1 MTVSNEN
8 QHDLISLVKSK
19 LGIVDL
25 VSKYVDLKR
34 SSRTL
39 KGLCPFYP
47 ENTPSFVVYPEEQTF
62 KCYCG
67 SCAGLSGGDIFTFLM
82 RLENIGFRDALL
94 KCAELSGVDI
104 NIQEKIK
111 PQPKNE
117 IFQALDAA
125 SNYFRNSL
133 ESRYGSEGIKYLEE
147 RGIRKDQIKMFGLGL
162 SLGGINT
169 LVDHLKK
176 VGVKGAAAVESGL
189 VQKWPDGSWHDFFIE
204 RLTIEIKD
212 ENGNLVGFGARS
224 LDNKLPK
231 YINTPQTVLFN
242 KSQLLFGL
250 NEAKDFIKKENKCI
264 VVEGYMDVFAAHSEN
279 FKNVVAC
286 MGTSVTKE
294 QLELISKYTKKVIL
308 CLDSDI
314 AGRRASVNNLIKLI
328 NSDINFSNLNLEVEV
343 ASIKEG
349 KDPDELIRNNP
360 SDWDEIINNSI
371 PLHIH
376 LINNLELVYD
386 LNDSIQ
392 KNQAANSVY
401 KIVFENQNSHIQD
414 QILNL
419 LSKKLN
425 VLRENLPKPENK
437 NRNIKIPNSKN
448 NQSSNENLI
457 ERHVLSLILQN
468 LHLREYIKEHPSE
481 IFSEIKNKELF
492 VKLKEGE
499 ISEIDNDDILSG
511 FISELKNI
519 TLPNSFEKDLIS
531 ELNNCINRLYDLH
544 FKRQKREQEKIF
556 YDSDVDFNDEVIKT
570 VMTDSV
576 KTNKLIK
583 RLQSEQNK

>member
-8 QHDLISLVKSK
+8 QHDLVSLVKSK
-19 LGIVDL
+19 LDIVDL

-82 RLENIGFRDALL
+82 RLENIGFKDALF
-94 KCAELSGVDI
+94 KCAEISGVDI
-104 NIQEKIK
+104 NFQEKIK
-111 PQPKNE
+111 PQPKKD
-117 IFQALDAA
+117 IDQALQAA

-133 ESRYGSEGIKYLEE
+133 ESRYGSQGIKYLEQ
-147 RGIRKDQIKMFGLGL
+147 RGIKNEQIEEFGLGL

-176 VGVKGAAAVESGL
+176 VGVKGVAAVESGL
-189 VQKWPDGSWHDFFIE
+189 VQKWPDGTWHDFFIE

-212 ENGNLVGFGARS
+212 EDNNLVGFGARS

-231 YINTPQTVLFN
+231 YINTPQTSLFN
-242 KSQLLFGL
+242 KSNILFGL
-250 NEAKDFIKKENKCI
+250 NVAKDYIEKECI
-264 VVEGYMDVFAAHSEN
+264 IVEGYMDVFAAHSEN

-294 QLELISKYTKKVIL
+294 QLELISKYTNKTIL

-328 NSDINFSNLNLEVEV
+328 NSDINFTNLNLEIEI
-343 ASIKEG
+343 ASITEG

-360 SDWDEIINNSI
+360 SDWKKVIESSV
-371 PLHIH
+371 PLHTH
-376 LINNLELVYD
+376 LINNLELVFD
-386 LNDSIQ
+386 LNDSLQ

-414 QILNL
+414 EILNL

-425 VLRENLPKPENK
+425 LSRENLPKPENK
-437 NRNIKIPNSKN
+437 NKNLKIPENKN
-448 NQSSNENLI
+448 NFTVNKNLV
-457 ERHVLSLILQN
+457 ERHVLALVVQN
-468 LHLREYIKEHPSE
+468 EYLKNYIKEHPEE
-481 IFSEIKNKELF
+481 IFSEIKFRELF
-492 VKLKEGE
+492 SKLKVEE
-499 ISEIDNDDILSG
+499 ISALENDELLNESIN
-511 FISELKNI
+511 ELKNI
-519 TLPNSFEKDLIS
+519 SLPQSFEKDLIS

-544 FKRQKREQEKIF
+544 LKRQKREQEKIF
-556 YDSDVDFNDEVIKT
+556 YDSDVDFNDETIKSVI
-570 VMTDSV
+570 TDSL

>member
-8 QHDLISLVKSK
+8 QHDLVSLVKSK
-19 LGIVDL
+19 LDIVDL
-25 VSKYVDLKR
+25 ISKYVDLKR

-82 RLENIGFRDALL
+82 RLENIGFKDALF
-94 KCAELSGVDI
+94 KCAEISGVDI
-104 NIQEKIK
+104 NFQEKIK
-111 PQPKNE
+111 PQPKKD
-117 IFQALDAA
+117 IDQALQAA

-133 ESRYGSEGIKYLEE
+133 ESRYGSQGIKYLEQ
-147 RGIRKDQIKMFGLGL
+147 RGIKNEQIEKFGLGL

-176 VGVKGAAAVESGL
+176 VGVKGVAAVESGL
-189 VQKWPDGSWHDFFIE
+189 VQKWPDGTWHDFFIE

-212 ENGNLVGFGARS
+212 EDNNLVGFGARS

-231 YINTPQTVLFN
+231 YINTPQTSLFN
-242 KSQLLFGL
+242 KSNILFGL
-250 NEAKDFIKKENKCI
+250 NSAKDYIEKECI
-264 VVEGYMDVFAAHSEN
+264 IVEGYMDVFAAHSED

-294 QLELISKYTKKVIL
+294 QLELISKYTNKTIL

-328 NSDINFSNLNLEVEV
+328 NSDINFTNLNLEIEI
-343 ASIKEG
+343 ASIIEG

-360 SDWDEIINNSI
+360 SDWKKVIESSV
-371 PLHIH
+371 PLHTH
-376 LINNLELVYD
+376 LINNLELIFD
-386 LNDSIQ
+386 LNDSLQ

-414 QILNL
+414 EILNL

-425 VLRENLPKPENK
+425 LSRENLPKPENK
-437 NRNIKIPNSKN
+437 NKNLKIPENKN
-448 NQSSNENLI
+448 NYTVNKNLV
-457 ERHVLSLILQN
+457 ERHVLALVVQN
-468 LHLREYIKEHPSE
+468 EYLKNYIKEHPEE
-481 IFSEIKNKELF
+481 IFSEIKFRELF
-492 VKLKEGE
+492 SKLKVEE
-499 ISEIDNDDILSG
+499 ISALENDELLNESIN
-511 FISELKNI
+511 ELKNI
-519 TLPNSFEKDLIS
+519 SLPQSFEKDLIS

-544 FKRQKREQEKIF
+544 LKRQKREQEKIF
-556 YDSDVDFNDEVIKT
+556 YDSDVDFNDETIKSVI
-570 VMTDSV
+570 TDSL

>member
-8 QHDLISLVKSK
+8 QHDLVSLVKSK
-19 LGIVDL
+19 LDIVDL

-82 RLENIGFRDALL
+82 RLENIGFKDALF
-94 KCAELSGVDI
+94 KCAEISGVDI
-104 NIQEKIK
+104 NFQEKIK
-111 PQPKNE
+111 PQPKKD
-117 IFQALDAA
+117 IYQALEAA

-133 ESRYGSEGIKYLEE
+133 ESRYGSDGIKYLEQ
-147 RGIRKDQIKMFGLGL
+147 RGINRQQIEEFGLGL

-176 VGVKGAAAVESGL
+176 VGVKGVSAVESGL
-189 VQKWPDGSWHDFFIE
+189 VQKWPDGTWHDFFIE

-212 ENGNLVGFGARS
+212 ENNTLVGFGARS

-231 YINTPQTVLFN
+231 YINTPQTSLFN
-242 KSQLLFGL
+242 KSNILFGL
-250 NEAKDFIKKENKCI
+250 NIAKDHIRNECI
-264 VVEGYMDVFAAHSEN
+264 IVEGYMDVFAAHSED
-279 FKNVVAC
+279 FRNVVAC

-294 QLELISKYTKKVIL
+294 QLELISKYTDKVIL

-328 NSDINFSNLNLEVEV
+328 NSDINFTNIKLEIEI
-343 ASIKEG
+343 ASITEG

-360 SDWDEIINNSI
+360 ADWKKVIESSV
-371 PLHIH
+371 PLHSH
-376 LINNLELVYD
+376 LINNLELVFD
-386 LNDSIQ
+386 LNDSTQ

-401 KIVFENQNSHIQD
+401 KIVFENQNNHIQD

-437 NRNIKIPNSKN
+437 NKNLKIPDQKSR
-448 NQSSNENLI
+448 QTSNENLV
-457 ERHVLSLILQN
+457 ERHILALVVQN
-468 LHLREYIKEHPSE
+468 EDLKNYIKEHPEE
-481 IFSEIKNKELF
+481 IFSEIKFRELF
-492 VKLKEGE
+492 SKLKDEE
-499 ISEIDNDDILSG
+499 ISTLENDELLKE
-511 FISELKNI
+511 FIYELKDI
-519 TLPNSFEKDLIS
+519 SLPGSFEKDLIS

-556 YDSDVDFNDEVIKT
+556 YDSDVDFNDETIKSVI
-570 VMTDSV
+570 TDSLN
-576 KTNKLIK
+576 TNKLIK

>member
-8 QHDLISLVKSK
+8 SHDLVSVVKSK
-19 LGIVDL
+19 LDIVDL
-25 VSKYVDLKR
+25 ISKYVDLKR

-62 KCYCG
+62 KCFCG
-67 SCAGLSGGDIFTFLM
+67 SCAGLSGGDIFTFMM
-82 RLENIGFRDALL
+82 RLENIGFKDALF
-94 KCAELSGVDI
+94 KCAEISGVDI
-104 NIQEKIK
+104 NVKEKTK

-125 SNYFRNSL
+125 SNYFKNSL
-133 ESRYGSEGIKYLEE
+133 ESRYGSEGIKYLDS
-147 RGIRKDQIKMFGLGL
+147 RGISSEQIKEFGLGL
-162 SLGGINT
+162 SLGGINS

-189 VQKWPDGSWHDFFIE
+189 VQKWPDGTWHDFFIE

-212 ENGNLVGFGARS
+212 ENNKLVGFGARS

-231 YINTPQTVLFN
+231 YINPPQTSLFN

-250 NEAKDFIKKENKCI
+250 NKAANSIKREGVCI
-264 VVEGYMDVFAAHSEN
+264 IVEGYMDVFAAHSEG
-279 FKNVVAC
+279 FENVVAC

-294 QLELISKYTKKVIL
+294 QLELISKYAEKVIL

-328 NSDINFSNLNLEVEV
+328 NSDINFSNLKLEIEV

-360 SDWDEIINNSI
+360 ADWLDIISNSI

-376 LINNLELVYD
+376 LINNLELVFD

-401 KIVFENQNSHIQD
+401 KIVFESQNGHIQD

-437 NRNIKIPNSKN
+437 NKNIKIPNAN
-448 NQSSNENLI
+448 NQASKENAIEKHVLTLIIQNLNLI
-457 ERHVLSLILQN
+457 D
-468 LHLREYIKEHPSE
+468 YIKEHPSE
-481 IFSEIKNKELF
+481 IFSEIKNRELF
-492 VKLKEGE
+492 SKLKTEKITELENDE
-499 ISEIDNDDILSG
+499 ILNE
-511 FISELKNI
+511 FIFDLKSVS
-519 TLPNSFEKDLIS
+519 LPDSFEKDLIS

-544 FKRQKREQEKIF
+544 FKRLKREQEKVF
-556 YDSDVDFNDEVIKT
+556 YDSDVNLNDETIKSI
-570 VMTDSV
+570 MTDSI

>member
-8 QHDLISLVKSK
+8 QHDLVSLVKSK
-19 LGIVDL
+19 LDIVDL

-82 RLENIGFRDALL
+82 RLENIGFKDALF
-94 KCAELSGVDI
+94 KCAEISGVDI
-104 NIQEKIK
+104 NFQEKIK
-111 PQPKNE
+111 PQPKKD
-117 IFQALDAA
+117 IDQALQAA

-133 ESRYGSEGIKYLEE
+133 ESRYGSQGIKYLEQ
-147 RGIRKDQIKMFGLGL
+147 RGIKNEQIEEFGLGL

-176 VGVKGAAAVESGL
+176 VGVKGVAAVESGL
-189 VQKWPDGSWHDFFIE
+189 VQKWPDGTWHDFFIE

-212 ENGNLVGFGARS
+212 EDNNLVGFGARS

-231 YINTPQTVLFN
+231 YINTPQTSLFN
-242 KSQLLFGL
+242 KSNILFGL
-250 NEAKDFIKKENKCI
+250 NVANDYIEKECI
-264 VVEGYMDVFAAHSEN
+264 IVEGYMDVFAAHSEN

-294 QLELISKYTKKVIL
+294 QLELISKYTNKTIL

-328 NSDINFSNLNLEVEV
+328 NSDINFTNLNLEIEI
-343 ASIKEG
+343 ASITEG

-360 SDWDEIINNSI
+360 SDWKKVIESSV
-371 PLHIH
+371 PLHTH
-376 LINNLELVYD
+376 LINNLELVFD
-386 LNDSIQ
+386 LNDSLQ

-414 QILNL
+414 EILNL

-425 VLRENLPKPENK
+425 LSRENLPKPENK
-437 NRNIKIPNSKN
+437 NKNLKIPENKN
-448 NQSSNENLI
+448 NYTVNKNLV
-457 ERHVLSLILQN
+457 ERHVLALVVQN
-468 LHLREYIKEHPSE
+468 EYLKNYIKEHPEE
-481 IFSEIKNKELF
+481 IFSEIKFRELF
-492 VKLKEGE
+492 SKLKVEE
-499 ISEIDNDDILSG
+499 ISALENDELLNESIN
-511 FISELKNI
+511 ELKNI
-519 TLPNSFEKDLIS
+519 SLPQSFEKDLIS

-544 FKRQKREQEKIF
+544 LKRQKREQEKIF
-556 YDSDVDFNDEVIKT
+556 YDSDVDFNDETIKSVI
-570 VMTDSV
+570 TDSL

>member
-8 QHDLISLVKSK
+8 QHDLVSLVKSK
-19 LGIVDL
+19 LDIVDL
-25 VSKYVDLKR
+25 ISKYVDLKR

-82 RLENIGFRDALL
+82 RLENIGFKDALF
-94 KCAELSGVDI
+94 KCAEISGVDI
-104 NIQEKIK
+104 NFQEKIK
-111 PQPKNE
+111 PQPKKD
-117 IFQALDAA
+117 IYQALEAA

-133 ESRYGSEGIKYLEE
+133 ESRYGSDGIKYLEQ
-147 RGIRKDQIKMFGLGL
+147 RGIKREQIEEFGLGL

-176 VGVKGAAAVESGL
+176 VGVKGVAAVESGL
-189 VQKWPDGSWHDFFIE
+189 VQKWPDGTWHDFFIE

-212 ENGNLVGFGARS
+212 ENNTLVGFGARS

-231 YINTPQTVLFN
+231 YINTPQTSLFN
-242 KSQLLFGL
+242 KSNILFGL
-250 NEAKDFIKKENKCI
+250 NNAKNYIENECI
-264 VVEGYMDVFAAHSEN
+264 IVEGYMDVFAAHSED
-279 FKNVVAC
+279 FRNVVAC

-294 QLELISKYTKKVIL
+294 QLELISKYANKVIL

-328 NSDINFSNLNLEVEV
+328 NSDINLTNINLEIQI
-343 ASIKEG
+343 ASITEG

-360 SDWDEIINNSI
+360 ADWKKVIESSI
-371 PLHIH
+371 PLHSH
-376 LINNLELVYD
+376 LINNLELVFD
-386 LNDSIQ
+386 LNDPIQ

-401 KIVFENQNSHIQD
+401 KIVFENQNNHIQD

-437 NRNIKIPNSKN
+437 NKNLKIPDHKGK
-448 NQSSNENLI
+448 QITNENLV
-457 ERHVLSLILQN
+457 ERHVLALVVQN
-468 LHLREYIKEHPSE
+468 EKLKNYIKEHPKE
-481 IFSEIKNKELF
+481 IFSEIKFRELF
-492 VKLKEGE
+492 SKLKDEE
-499 ISEIDNDDILSG
+499 VSNLQDDELLKESI
-511 FISELKNI
+511 FELKDI
-519 TLPNSFEKDLIS
+519 PLPESFEKDLIS

-556 YDSDVDFNDEVIKT
+556 YDSDVDFNDETIKSVI
-570 VMTDSV
+570 TDSL

>member
-8 QHDLISLVKSK
+8 SHDLVSVVKSK
-19 LGIVDL
+19 LDIVDL
-25 VSKYVDLKR
+25 ISKYVDLKR

-62 KCYCG
+62 KCFCG
-67 SCAGLSGGDIFTFLM
+67 SCAGLSGGDIFTFIM
-82 RLENIGFRDALL
+82 RLENVGFKDALF
-94 KCAELSGVDI
+94 KCAEISGVDI

-111 PQPKNE
+111 PQPKEE
-117 IFQALDAA
+117 IFHALDAA
-125 SNYFRNSL
+125 SNYFKNSL
-133 ESRYGSEGIKYLEE
+133 ESRYGSDGIKYLDS
-147 RGIRKDQIKMFGLGL
+147 RGITTKQIKEFGLGL

-189 VQKWPDGSWHDFFIE
+189 VQKWPDGTWHDFFIE

-212 ENGNLVGFGARS
+212 EEGKLVGFGARS

-231 YINTPQTVLFN
+231 YINTPQTSLFN

-250 NEAKDFIKKENKCI
+250 NKAKNSIKNEGKCI
-264 VVEGYMDVFAAHSEN
+264 IVEGYMDVFAAYSEG
-279 FKNVVAC
+279 FENVVAC

-294 QLELISKYTKKVIL
+294 QLELISNYTEKVIL

-314 AGRRASVNNLIKLI
+314 AGKRASVNNLIKLI
-328 NSDINFSNLNLEVEV
+328 NSDINFSNLKIQIEV

-349 KDPDELIRNNP
+349 KDPDELIRDNP
-360 SDWDEIINNSI
+360 SGWIDIIASSV

-376 LINNLELVYD
+376 LINNLELVFD
-386 LNDSIQ
+386 LNDTIQ

-401 KIVFENQNSHIQD
+401 KIVFENQNGHIQD
-414 QILNL
+414 KILNL

-425 VLRENLPKPENK
+425 VLRENLPKPENRNK
-437 NRNIKIPNSKN
+437 NIKIPNTNAQANK
-448 NQSSNENLI
+448 ENAI
-457 ERHVLSLILQN
+457 ERHVLSLIVQN
-468 LHLREYIKEHPSE
+468 LNLIDYIKEHPSE
-481 IFSEIKNKELF
+481 IFSDIKNKELF
-492 VKLKEGE
+492 TKLKTEKITILENDE
-499 ISEIDNDDILSG
+499 ILNE
-511 FISELKNI
+511 FIFELKNI
-519 TLPNSFEKDLIS
+519 SLPDSFEKDLIS
-531 ELNNCINRLYDLH
+531 ELNDCINRLYDLY
-544 FKRQKREQEKIF
+544 FKRLKREQEKVF
-556 YDSDVDFNDEVIKT
+556 YDSDVNLNDETIKSI
-570 VMTDSV
+570 MTNSV

-583 RLQSEQNK
+583 RLQSEKNK

>member
-8 QHDLISLVKSK
+8 QHDLVSLVKSK
-19 LGIVDL
+19 LDIVDL

-82 RLENIGFRDALL
+82 RLENIGFKDALF
-94 KCAELSGVDI
+94 KCAEISGVDI
-104 NIQEKIK
+104 NFQEKIK
-111 PQPKNE
+111 PQPKKD
-117 IFQALDAA
+117 IYQALEAA

-133 ESRYGSEGIKYLEE
+133 ESRYGSDGIKYLEQ
-147 RGIRKDQIKMFGLGL
+147 RGINRQQIEEFGLGL

-176 VGVKGAAAVESGL
+176 VGVKGVSAVESGL
-189 VQKWPDGSWHDFFIE
+189 VQKWPDGTWHDFFIE

-212 ENGNLVGFGARS
+212 ENNTLVGFGARS

-231 YINTPQTVLFN
+231 YINTPQTSLFN
-242 KSQLLFGL
+242 KSNILFGL
-250 NEAKDFIKKENKCI
+250 NIAKDYIRNECI
-264 VVEGYMDVFAAHSEN
+264 IVEGYMDVFAAHSED
-279 FKNVVAC
+279 FRNVVAC

-294 QLELISKYTKKVIL
+294 QLELISKYTDKVIL

-328 NSDINFSNLNLEVEV
+328 NSDINFTNIKLEIEI
-343 ASIKEG
+343 ASITEG

-360 SDWDEIINNSI
+360 ADWKKVIESSV
-371 PLHIH
+371 PLHSH
-376 LINNLELVYD
+376 LINNLELVFD
-386 LNDSIQ
+386 LNDSTQ

-401 KIVFENQNSHIQD
+401 KIVFENQNNHIQD

-437 NRNIKIPNSKN
+437 NKTLKIPDQKSR
-448 NQSSNENLI
+448 QTSNENLV
-457 ERHVLSLILQN
+457 ERHILALVVQN
-468 LHLREYIKEHPSE
+468 EDLKNYIKEHPEE
-481 IFSEIKNKELF
+481 IFSEIKFRELF
-492 VKLKEGE
+492 SKLKDEE
-499 ISEIDNDDILSG
+499 ISTLENDELLKE
-511 FISELKNI
+511 FIYELKDI
-519 TLPNSFEKDLIS
+519 SLPGSFEKDLIS

-556 YDSDVDFNDEVIKT
+556 YDSDVDFNDETIKSVI
-570 VMTDSV
+570 TDSLN
-576 KTNKLIK
+576 TNKLIK

>member
-8 QHDLISLVKSK
+8 SHDLVSVVKSK
-19 LGIVDL
+19 LDIVDL
-25 VSKYVDLKR
+25 ISKYVDLKR

-62 KCYCG
+62 KCFCG
-67 SCAGLSGGDIFTFLM
+67 SCAGLSGGDIFTFMM
-82 RLENIGFRDALL
+82 RLENIGFKDALF
-94 KCAELSGVDI
+94 KCAEISGVDI
-104 NIQEKIK
+104 NVKEKTK

-125 SNYFRNSL
+125 SNYFKNSL
-133 ESRYGSEGIKYLEE
+133 ESRFGTEGIKYLDS
-147 RGIRKDQIKMFGLGL
+147 RGINSEQINEFGLGL
-162 SLGGINT
+162 SLGGINS

-189 VQKWPDGSWHDFFIE
+189 VQKWPDGTWHDFFIE

-212 ENGNLVGFGARS
+212 EDNKLVGFGARS

-231 YINTPQTVLFN
+231 YINTPQTSLFN

-250 NEAKDFIKKENKCI
+250 NKAKNSIEKEGVCI
-264 VVEGYMDVFAAHSEN
+264 IVEGYMDVFAAHSEG
-279 FKNVVAC
+279 FENVVAC

-294 QLELISKYTKKVIL
+294 QLELISKYSEKVIL

-328 NSDINFSNLNLEVEV
+328 NSDINFSNLKLEIEV

-360 SDWDEIINNSI
+360 ADWLEIISNSI

-376 LINNLELVYD
+376 LINNLELVFD

-401 KIVFENQNSHIQD
+401 KIVFESQNGHIQD

-437 NRNIKIPNSKN
+437 NKNIKIPNAN
-448 NQSSNENLI
+448 NQANKENAI
-457 ERHVLSLILQN
+457 ERHVLTLIIQN
-468 LHLREYIKEHPSE
+468 LNLIDYIKEHPSE
-481 IFSEIKNKELF
+481 IFSEIKNRELF
-492 VKLKEGE
+492 SKLKTEKITELENDE
-499 ISEIDNDDILSG
+499 ILNE
-511 FISELKNI
+511 FIFDLKSVS
-519 TLPNSFEKDLIS
+519 LPDSFEKDLIS

-544 FKRQKREQEKIF
+544 FKRLKREQEKVF
-556 YDSDVDFNDEVIKT
+556 YDSDVNLNDETIKSI
-570 VMTDSV
+570 MTDSI

>member
-8 QHDLISLVKSK
+8 QHDLVSLVKSK
-19 LGIVDL
+19 LDIVDL

-82 RLENIGFRDALL
+82 RLENIGFKDALF
-94 KCAELSGVDI
+94 KCAEISGVDI
-104 NIQEKIK
+104 NFQEKIK
-111 PQPKNE
+111 PQPKKD
-117 IFQALDAA
+117 IYQALEAA

-133 ESRYGSEGIKYLEE
+133 ESRYGSDGIKYLEQ
-147 RGIRKDQIKMFGLGL
+147 RGINRQQIEEFGLGL

-176 VGVKGAAAVESGL
+176 VGVKGVSAVESGL
-189 VQKWPDGSWHDFFIE
+189 VQKWPDGTWHDFFIE

-212 ENGNLVGFGARS
+212 ENNTLVGFGARS

-231 YINTPQTVLFN
+231 YINTPQTSLFN
-242 KSQLLFGL
+242 KSNILFGL
-250 NEAKDFIKKENKCI
+250 NIAKDYIRNECI
-264 VVEGYMDVFAAHSEN
+264 IVEGYMDVFAAHSED
-279 FKNVVAC
+279 FRNVVAC

-294 QLELISKYTKKVIL
+294 QLEIIYKYTDKVIL

-328 NSDINFSNLNLEVEV
+328 NSDINFTNIKLEIEI
-343 ASIKEG
+343 ASITEG

-360 SDWDEIINNSI
+360 ADWKKVIESSV
-371 PLHIH
+371 PLHSH
-376 LINNLELVYD
+376 LINNLELVFD
-386 LNDSIQ
+386 LNDSTQ

-401 KIVFENQNSHIQD
+401 KIVFENQNNHIQD

-437 NRNIKIPNSKN
+437 NKNLKIPDQKSR
-448 NQSSNENLI
+448 QTSNENLV
-457 ERHVLSLILQN
+457 ERHILALVVQN
-468 LHLREYIKEHPSE
+468 EDLKNYIKEHPEE
-481 IFSEIKNKELF
+481 IFSEIKFRELF
-492 VKLKEGE
+492 SKLKDEE
-499 ISEIDNDDILSG
+499 ISTLENDELLKE
-511 FISELKNI
+511 FIYELKDI
-519 TLPNSFEKDLIS
+519 SLPGSFEKDLIS

-556 YDSDVDFNDEVIKT
+556 YDSDVDFNDETIKSVI
-570 VMTDSV
+570 TDSLN
-576 KTNKLIK
+576 TNKLIK

>member
-8 QHDLISLVKSK
+8 QHDLVSLVKSK
-19 LGIVDL
+19 LDIVDL
-25 VSKYVDLKR
+25 ISKYVDLKR

-82 RLENIGFRDALL
+82 RLENIGFKDALF
-94 KCAELSGVDI
+94 KCAEISGVDI
-104 NIQEKIK
+104 NFQEKIK
-111 PQPKNE
+111 PQPKKD
-117 IFQALDAA
+117 IYHALEAA

-133 ESRYGSEGIKYLEE
+133 ESRYGSDGIKYLEQ
-147 RGIRKDQIKMFGLGL
+147 RGIKKEQIGEFGLGL

-176 VGVKGAAAVESGL
+176 VGVKGVAAVESGL
-189 VQKWPDGSWHDFFIE
+189 VQKWPDGTWHDFFIE

-212 ENGNLVGFGARS
+212 ENNTLVGFGARS

-231 YINTPQTVLFN
+231 YINTPQTSLFN
-242 KSQLLFGL
+242 KSNILFGL
-250 NEAKDFIKKENKCI
+250 NNAKDHIGNECI
-264 VVEGYMDVFAAHSEN
+264 IVEGYMDVFAAHSED
-279 FKNVVAC
+279 FRNVVAC

-294 QLELISKYTKKVIL
+294 QLELVSKYTKKVIL

-328 NSDINFSNLNLEVEV
+328 NSDINFTNIKLEIEI

-360 SDWDEIINNSI
+360 ADWKKAIESSI
-371 PLHIH
+371 PLHSH

-386 LNDSIQ
+386 LNDPIQ

-401 KIVFENQNSHIQD
+401 KIVFENQNNHIQD

-437 NRNIKIPNSKN
+437 NKNLKIPDQKT
-448 NQSSNENLI
+448 NQTINENLV
-457 ERHVLSLILQN
+457 ERHVLALVVQN
-468 LHLREYIKEHPSE
+468 EHLKNYIKEHPEE
-481 IFSEIKNKELF
+481 IFSEIKFRELF
-492 VKLKEGE
+492 SKLKDEE
-499 ISEIDNDDILSG
+499 ISTLKDDELFKE
-511 FISELKNI
+511 FIYELKNI
-519 TLPNSFEKDLIS
+519 SLPRSFEKDLIS

-556 YDSDVDFNDEVIKT
+556 YDSDVDFNDETIKSVI
-570 VMTDSV
+570 TDSL

>member
-8 QHDLISLVKSK
+8 QHDLVSLVKSK
-19 LGIVDL
+19 LDIVDL

-82 RLENIGFRDALL
+82 RLENIGFKDALF
-94 KCAELSGVDI
+94 KCAEISGVDI
-104 NIQEKIK
+104 NFQEKIK
-111 PQPKNE
+111 PQPKKD
-117 IFQALDAA
+117 IDQALQAA

-133 ESRYGSEGIKYLEE
+133 ESRYGSQGIKYLEQ
-147 RGIRKDQIKMFGLGL
+147 RGIKNEQIEEFGLGL

-176 VGVKGAAAVESGL
+176 VGVKGVAAVESGL
-189 VQKWPDGSWHDFFIE
+189 VQKWPDGTWHDFFIE

-212 ENGNLVGFGARS
+212 EDNNLVGFGARS

-231 YINTPQTVLFN
+231 YINTPQTSLFN
-242 KSQLLFGL
+242 KSNILFGL
-250 NEAKDFIKKENKCI
+250 NVAKDYIEKECI
-264 VVEGYMDVFAAHSEN
+264 IVEGYMDVFAAHSEN

-294 QLELISKYTKKVIL
+294 QLELISKYTNKTIL

-328 NSDINFSNLNLEVEV
+328 NSDINFTNLNLEIEI
-343 ASIKEG
+343 ASITEG

-360 SDWDEIINNSI
+360 SDWKKVIESSV
-371 PLHIH
+371 PLHTH
-376 LINNLELVYD
+376 LINNLELVFD
-386 LNDSIQ
+386 LNDSLQ

-414 QILNL
+414 EILNL

-425 VLRENLPKPENK
+425 LSRENLPKPENK
-437 NRNIKIPNSKN
+437 NKNLKIPENKN
-448 NQSSNENLI
+448 NFTVNKNLV
-457 ERHVLSLILQN
+457 ERHVLALVVQN
-468 LHLREYIKEHPSE
+468 EYLKNYIKEHPEE
-481 IFSEIKNKELF
+481 IFSEIKFRELF
-492 VKLKEGE
+492 SKLKVEE
-499 ISEIDNDDILSG
+499 ISALENDELLNESI
-511 FISELKNI
+511 IELKNI
-519 TLPNSFEKDLIS
+519 YLPQSFEKDLIS

-544 FKRQKREQEKIF
+544 LKRQKREQEKIF
-556 YDSDVDFNDEVIKT
+556 YDSDVDFNDETIKSVI
-570 VMTDSV
+570 TDSL

>member
-8 QHDLISLVKSK
+8 QHDLVSLVKSK
-19 LGIVDL
+19 LDIVDL
-25 VSKYVDLKR
+25 ISKYVDLKR

-82 RLENIGFRDALL
+82 RLENIGFKDALF
-94 KCAELSGVDI
+94 KCAEISGVDI
-104 NIQEKIK
+104 NFQEKIK
-111 PQPKNE
+111 PQPKKD
-117 IFQALDAA
+117 IDQALQAA

-133 ESRYGSEGIKYLEE
+133 ESRYGSQGIKYLEQ
-147 RGIRKDQIKMFGLGL
+147 RGIKNEQIEEFGLGL

-176 VGVKGAAAVESGL
+176 VGVKGVAAVESGL
-189 VQKWPDGSWHDFFIE
+189 VQKWPDGTWHDFFIE

-212 ENGNLVGFGARS
+212 EDNNLVGFGARS

-231 YINTPQTVLFN
+231 YINTPQTSLFN
-242 KSQLLFGL
+242 KSNILFGL
-250 NEAKDFIKKENKCI
+250 NSAKDYIEKECI
-264 VVEGYMDVFAAHSEN
+264 IVEGYMDVFAAHSEN

-294 QLELISKYTKKVIL
+294 QLELISKYTNKTIL

-328 NSDINFSNLNLEVEV
+328 NSDINFTNLNLEIEI
-343 ASIKEG
+343 ASITEG

-360 SDWDEIINNSI
+360 SDWKKVIESSV
-371 PLHIH
+371 PLHTH
-376 LINNLELVYD
+376 LINNLELVFD
-386 LNDSIQ
+386 LNDSLQ

-414 QILNL
+414 EILNL

-425 VLRENLPKPENK
+425 LSRENLPKPENK
-437 NRNIKIPNSKN
+437 NKNLKIPENKN
-448 NQSSNENLI
+448 NYTVNKNLV
-457 ERHVLSLILQN
+457 ERHVLALVVQN
-468 LHLREYIKEHPSE
+468 EYLKNYIKEHPEE
-481 IFSEIKNKELF
+481 IFSEIKFRELF
-492 VKLKEGE
+492 SKLKVEE
-499 ISEIDNDDILSG
+499 ISALENDELLNESIN
-511 FISELKNI
+511 ELKNI
-519 TLPNSFEKDLIS
+519 SLPQSFEKDLIS

-544 FKRQKREQEKIF
+544 LKRQKREQEKIF
-556 YDSDVDFNDEVIKT
+556 YDSDVDYNDETIKSVI
-570 VMTDSV
+570 TDSL

>member
-8 QHDLISLVKSK
+8 QHDLVSLVKSK
-19 LGIVDL
+19 LDIVDL

-82 RLENIGFRDALL
+82 RLENIGFKDALF
-94 KCAELSGVDI
+94 KCAEISGVDI
-104 NIQEKIK
+104 NFQEKIK
-111 PQPKNE
+111 PQPKKD
-117 IFQALDAA
+117 IYQALEAA

-133 ESRYGSEGIKYLEE
+133 ESRYGSDGIKYLEQ
-147 RGIRKDQIKMFGLGL
+147 RGINRQQIEEFGLGL

-176 VGVKGAAAVESGL
+176 VGVKGVSAVESGL
-189 VQKWPDGSWHDFFIE
+189 VQKWPDGTWHDFFIE

-212 ENGNLVGFGARS
+212 ENNTLVGFGARS

-231 YINTPQTVLFN
+231 YINTPQTSLFN
-242 KSQLLFGL
+242 KSNILFGL
-250 NEAKDFIKKENKCI
+250 NIAKDYIRNECI
-264 VVEGYMDVFAAHSEN
+264 IVEGYMDVFAAHSED
-279 FKNVVAC
+279 FRNVVEC

-294 QLELISKYTKKVIL
+294 QLEIIYKYTDKVIL

-328 NSDINFSNLNLEVEV
+328 NSDINFTNIKLEIEI
-343 ASIKEG
+343 ASITEG

-360 SDWDEIINNSI
+360 ADWKKVIESSV
-371 PLHIH
+371 PLHSH
-376 LINNLELVYD
+376 LINNLELVFD
-386 LNDSIQ
+386 LNDSTQ

-401 KIVFENQNSHIQD
+401 KIVFENQNNHIQD

-437 NRNIKIPNSKN
+437 NKNLKIPDQKSR
-448 NQSSNENLI
+448 QTSNENLV
-457 ERHVLSLILQN
+457 ERHILALVVQN
-468 LHLREYIKEHPSE
+468 EDLKNYIKEHPEE
-481 IFSEIKNKELF
+481 IFSEIKFRELF
-492 VKLKEGE
+492 SKLKDEE
-499 ISEIDNDDILSG
+499 ISTLENDELLKE
-511 FISELKNI
+511 FIYELKDI
-519 TLPNSFEKDLIS
+519 SLPGSFEKDLIS

-556 YDSDVDFNDEVIKT
+556 YDSDVDFNDETIKSVI
-570 VMTDSV
+570 TDSLN
-576 KTNKLIK
+576 TNKLIK

>member
-8 QHDLISLVKSK
+8 QHDLVSQVKSK
-19 LGIVDL
+19 LDIVDL

-82 RLENIGFRDALL
+82 RLENIGFKDALF
-94 KCAELSGVDI
+94 KCAEISGVDI
-104 NIQEKIK
+104 NFQEKIK
-111 PQPKNE
+111 PQPKKD
-117 IFQALDAA
+117 IDQALQAA

-133 ESRYGSEGIKYLEE
+133 ESRYGSQGIKYLEQ
-147 RGIRKDQIKMFGLGL
+147 RGIKNEQIEEFGLGL

-176 VGVKGAAAVESGL
+176 VGVKGVAAVESGL
-189 VQKWPDGSWHDFFIE
+189 VQKWPDGTWHDFFIE

-212 ENGNLVGFGARS
+212 EDNNLVGFGARS

-231 YINTPQTVLFN
+231 YINTPQTSLFN
-242 KSQLLFGL
+242 KSNILFGL
-250 NEAKDFIKKENKCI
+250 NVAKNYIEKECI
-264 VVEGYMDVFAAHSEN
+264 IVEGYMDVFAAHSEN

-294 QLELISKYTKKVIL
+294 QLELISKYTNKTIL

-328 NSDINFSNLNLEVEV
+328 NSDINFTNLNLEIEI
-343 ASIKEG
+343 ASITEG

-360 SDWDEIINNSI
+360 SDWKKVIESSV
-371 PLHIH
+371 PLHTH
-376 LINNLELVYD
+376 LINNLELVFD
-386 LNDSIQ
+386 LNDSLQ

-414 QILNL
+414 EILNL

-425 VLRENLPKPENK
+425 LSRENLPKPENK
-437 NRNIKIPNSKN
+437 NKNLKIPENKN
-448 NQSSNENLI
+448 NYTVNKNLV
-457 ERHVLSLILQN
+457 ERHVLALVVQN
-468 LHLREYIKEHPSE
+468 EYLKNYIKEHPEE
-481 IFSEIKNKELF
+481 IFSEIKFRELF
-492 VKLKEGE
+492 SKLKVEE
-499 ISEIDNDDILSG
+499 ISALENDELLNESMN
-511 FISELKNI
+511 ELKNI
-519 TLPNSFEKDLIS
+519 SLPQSFEKDLIS

-544 FKRQKREQEKIF
+544 LKRQKREQEKIF
-556 YDSDVDFNDEVIKT
+556 YDSDVDFNDETIKSVI
-570 VMTDSV
+570 TDSL

>member
-8 QHDLISLVKSK
+8 QHDLVSLVKSK
-19 LGIVDL
+19 LDIVDL

-82 RLENIGFRDALL
+82 RLENIGFKDALF
-94 KCAELSGVDI
+94 KCAEISGVDI
-104 NIQEKIK
+104 NFQEKIK
-111 PQPKNE
+111 PQPKKD
-117 IFQALDAA
+117 IYQALEAA

-133 ESRYGSEGIKYLEE
+133 ESRYGSDGIKYLEQ
-147 RGIRKDQIKMFGLGL
+147 RGINRQQIEEFGLGL

-176 VGVKGAAAVESGL
+176 VGVKGVSAVESGL
-189 VQKWPDGSWHDFFIE
+189 VQKWPDGTWHDFFIE

-212 ENGNLVGFGARS
+212 ENNTLVVFGARS

-231 YINTPQTVLFN
+231 YINTPQTSLFN
-242 KSQLLFGL
+242 KSNILFGL
-250 NEAKDFIKKENKCI
+250 NIAKDYIRNECI
-264 VVEGYMDVFAAHSEN
+264 IVEGYMDVFAAHSED
-279 FKNVVAC
+279 FRNVVAC

-294 QLELISKYTKKVIL
+294 QLELISKYTDKVIL

-328 NSDINFSNLNLEVEV
+328 NSDINFTNIKLEIEI
-343 ASIKEG
+343 ASITEG

-360 SDWDEIINNSI
+360 ADWKKVIESSV
-371 PLHIH
+371 PLHSH
-376 LINNLELVYD
+376 LINNLELVFD
-386 LNDSIQ
+386 LNDSTQ

-401 KIVFENQNSHIQD
+401 KIVFENQNNHIQD

-437 NRNIKIPNSKN
+437 NKNLKIPDQKSR
-448 NQSSNENLI
+448 QTSNENLV
-457 ERHVLSLILQN
+457 ERHILALVVQN
-468 LHLREYIKEHPSE
+468 EDLKNYIKEHPEE
-481 IFSEIKNKELF
+481 IFSEIKFRELF
-492 VKLKEGE
+492 SKLKDEE
-499 ISEIDNDDILSG
+499 ISTLENDELLKE
-511 FISELKNI
+511 FIYELKDI
-519 TLPNSFEKDLIS
+519 SLPGSFEKDLIS

-556 YDSDVDFNDEVIKT
+556 YDSDVDFNDETIKSVI
-570 VMTDSV
+570 TDSL

>member
-8 QHDLISLVKSK
+8 QHDLVSLVKSK
-19 LGIVDL
+19 LDIVDL

-82 RLENIGFRDALL
+82 RLENIGFKDALF
-94 KCAELSGVDI
+94 KCAEISGVDI
-104 NIQEKIK
+104 NFQEKIK
-111 PQPKNE
+111 PQPKKD
-117 IFQALDAA
+117 IDQALQAA

-133 ESRYGSEGIKYLEE
+133 ESRYGSQGIKYLEQ
-147 RGIRKDQIKMFGLGL
+147 RGIKNEQIEEFGLGL

-176 VGVKGAAAVESGL
+176 VGVKGVAAVESGL
-189 VQKWPDGSWHDFFIE
+189 VQKWPDGTWHDFFIE

-212 ENGNLVGFGARS
+212 EDNNLVGFGARS

-231 YINTPQTVLFN
+231 YINTPQTSLFN
-242 KSQLLFGL
+242 KSNILFGL
-250 NEAKDFIKKENKCI
+250 NVAKDYIEKECI
-264 VVEGYMDVFAAHSEN
+264 IVEGYMDVFAAHSEN

-294 QLELISKYTKKVIL
+294 QLELISKYTNKTIL

-328 NSDINFSNLNLEVEV
+328 NSDINFTNLNLEIEI
-343 ASIKEG
+343 ASITEG

-360 SDWDEIINNSI
+360 SDWKKVIESSV
-371 PLHIH
+371 PLHTH
-376 LINNLELVYD
+376 LINNLELVFD
-386 LNDSIQ
+386 LNDSLQ

-414 QILNL
+414 EILNL

-425 VLRENLPKPENK
+425 LSRENLPKPENK
-437 NRNIKIPNSKN
+437 NKNLKIPENKN
-448 NQSSNENLI
+448 NFTVNKNLV
-457 ERHVLSLILQN
+457 ERHVLALVVQN
-468 LHLREYIKEHPSE
+468 EYLKNYIKEHPEE
-481 IFSEIKNKELF
+481 IFSEIKFRELF
-492 VKLKEGE
+492 SKLKVEE
-499 ISEIDNDDILSG
+499 ISALENDELLNESI
-511 FISELKNI
+511 IELKNI
-519 TLPNSFEKDLIS
+519 SLPQSFEKDLIS

-544 FKRQKREQEKIF
+544 LKRQKREQEKIF
-556 YDSDVDFNDEVIKT
+556 YDSDVDFNDETIKSVI
-570 VMTDSV
+570 TDSL

>member
-8 QHDLISLVKSK
+8 QHDLVSLVKSK
-19 LGIVDL
+19 LDIVDL
-25 VSKYVDLKR
+25 ISKYVDLKR

-82 RLENIGFRDALL
+82 RLENIGFKDALF
-94 KCAELSGVDI
+94 KCAEISGVDI
-104 NIQEKIK
+104 NFQEKIK
-111 PQPKNE
+111 PQPKKD
-117 IFQALDAA
+117 IDQALQAA

-133 ESRYGSEGIKYLEE
+133 ESRYGSQGIKYLEQ
-147 RGIRKDQIKMFGLGL
+147 RGIKNEQIEEFGLGL

-176 VGVKGAAAVESGL
+176 VGVKGVAAVESGL
-189 VQKWPDGSWHDFFIE
+189 VQKWPDGTWHDFFIE

-212 ENGNLVGFGARS
+212 EDNNLVGFGARS

-231 YINTPQTVLFN
+231 YINTPQTSLFN
-242 KSQLLFGL
+242 KSNILFGL
-250 NEAKDFIKKENKCI
+250 NVAKNYIEKECI
-264 VVEGYMDVFAAHSEN
+264 IVEGYMDVFAAHSEN

-294 QLELISKYTKKVIL
+294 QLELISKYTNKTIL

-328 NSDINFSNLNLEVEV
+328 NSDINFTNLNLEIEI
-343 ASIKEG
+343 ASITEG

-360 SDWDEIINNSI
+360 SDWKKVIESSV
-371 PLHIH
+371 PLHTH
-376 LINNLELVYD
+376 LINNLELVFD
-386 LNDSIQ
+386 LNDSLQ

-414 QILNL
+414 EILNL

-425 VLRENLPKPENK
+425 LSRENLPKPENK
-437 NRNIKIPNSKN
+437 NKNLKIPENKN
-448 NQSSNENLI
+448 NYTVNKNLV
-457 ERHVLSLILQN
+457 ERHVLALVVQN
-468 LHLREYIKEHPSE
+468 EYLKNYIKEHPEE
-481 IFSEIKNKELF
+481 IFSEIKFRELF
-492 VKLKEGE
+492 SKLKVEE
-499 ISEIDNDDILSG
+499 ISALENDELLNESIN
-511 FISELKNI
+511 ELKNI
-519 TLPNSFEKDLIS
+519 SLPQSFEKDLIS

-544 FKRQKREQEKIF
+544 LKRQKREQEKIF
-556 YDSDVDFNDEVIKT
+556 YDSDVDFNDETIKSVI
-570 VMTDSV
+570 TDSL

>member
-8 QHDLISLVKSK
+8 QHDLVSLVKSK
-19 LGIVDL
+19 LDIVDL
-25 VSKYVDLKR
+25 ISKYVDLKR

-67 SCAGLSGGDIFTFLM
+67 SCAGLSGGDIFTFMM
-82 RLENIGFRDALL
+82 RLENIGFKDALF
-94 KCAELSGVDI
+94 KCAEISGVDI
-104 NIQEKIK
+104 NFQEKLK
-111 PQPKNE
+111 PQPKKD
-117 IFQALDAA
+117 IIHALEAA
-125 SNYFRNSL
+125 SNYFKNSL
-133 ESRYGSEGIKYLEE
+133 ESRYGSQGIEYLEN
-147 RGIRKDQIKMFGLGL
+147 RGINKDQIEEFGLGL

-189 VQKWPDGSWHDFFIE
+189 VQKWPDGTWHDFFIE

-212 ENGNLVGFGARS
+212 ENNNIVGFGARS

-231 YINTPQTVLFN
+231 YINTPQTSLFN
-242 KSQLLFGL
+242 KSNLLFGL
-250 NEAKDFIKKENKCI
+250 NKAKGFIEKECI
-264 VVEGYMDVFAAHSEN
+264 IVEGYMDVFAANSEG

-294 QLELISKYTKKVIL
+294 QLELVSKYTNKVIL

-328 NSDINFSNLNLEVEV
+328 NSDISFTSLNLVIEI
-343 ASIKEG
+343 ASIIEG

-360 SDWDEIINNSI
+360 TDWKNVIENSI
-371 PLHIH
+371 PLHSH
-376 LINNLELVYD
+376 LINNLELVFD
-386 LNDSIQ
+386 LNDPIQ
-392 KNQAANSVY
+392 RNQAANSVY
-401 KIVFENQNSHIQD
+401 KIVFENQNDHIQD
-414 QILNL
+414 EILNL
-419 LSKKLN
+419 LSKKLR

-437 NRNIKIPNSKN
+437 NKNIKTPNKKIQN
-448 NQSSNENLI
+448 SNENLI
-457 ERHVLSLILQN
+457 ERHVLALVIQN
-468 LHLREYIKEHPSE
+468 ENLKDYIKEHPDE
-481 IFSEIKNKELF
+481 IFSDVKYKEIF
-492 VKLKEGE
+492 SKLKVEE
-499 ISEIDNDDILSG
+499 IANLENDELLNN

-519 TLPNSFEKDLIS
+519 LLPKSFEKDLIS

-544 FKRQKREQEKIF
+544 FKRQKREQEKVF
-556 YDSDVDFNDEVIKT
+556 DSNADYNDET
-570 VMTDSV
+570 VKSVLTDSLE
-576 KTNKLIK
+576 TNKLIK

>member
-8 QHDLISLVKSK
+8 QHDLVSLVKSK
-19 LGIVDL
+19 LDIVDL
-25 VSKYVDLKR
+25 ISKYVDLKR

-82 RLENIGFRDALL
+82 RLENIGFKDALF
-94 KCAELSGVDI
+94 KCAEISGVDI
-104 NIQEKIK
+104 NFQEKIK
-111 PQPKNE
+111 PQPKKD
-117 IFQALDAA
+117 IDQALQAA

-133 ESRYGSEGIKYLEE
+133 ESRYGSQGIKYLEQ
-147 RGIRKDQIKMFGLGL
+147 RGIKNEQIEEFGLGL

-176 VGVKGAAAVESGL
+176 VGVKGVAAVESGL
-189 VQKWPDGSWHDFFIE
+189 VQKWPDGTWHDFFIE

-212 ENGNLVGFGARS
+212 EDNNLVGFGARS

-231 YINTPQTVLFN
+231 YINTPQTSLFN
-242 KSQLLFGL
+242 KSNILFGL
-250 NEAKDFIKKENKCI
+250 NSAKDYIEKECI
-264 VVEGYMDVFAAHSEN
+264 IVEGYMDVFAAHSEN

-294 QLELISKYTKKVIL
+294 QLELISKYTNKTIL

-328 NSDINFSNLNLEVEV
+328 NSDINFTNLNLEIEI
-343 ASIKEG
+343 ASITEG

-360 SDWDEIINNSI
+360 SDWKKVIESSV
-371 PLHIH
+371 PLHTH
-376 LINNLELVYD
+376 LINNLELVFD
-386 LNDSIQ
+386 LNDSLQ

-414 QILNL
+414 EILNL

-425 VLRENLPKPENK
+425 LSRENLPKPENK
-437 NRNIKIPNSKN
+437 NKNLKIPENKN
-448 NQSSNENLI
+448 NYTVNKNLV
-457 ERHVLSLILQN
+457 ERHVLALVVQN
-468 LHLREYIKEHPSE
+468 EYLKNYIKEHPEE
-481 IFSEIKNKELF
+481 IFSEIKFRELF
-492 VKLKEGE
+492 SKLKVEE
-499 ISEIDNDDILSG
+499 ISTLENDELLNESIN
-511 FISELKNI
+511 ELKNI
-519 TLPNSFEKDLIS
+519 SLPKSFEKDLIS

-544 FKRQKREQEKIF
+544 LKRQKREQEKIF
-556 YDSDVDFNDEVIKT
+556 YDSDVDFNDETIKSVI
-570 VMTDSV
+570 TDSL

>member
-8 QHDLISLVKSK
+8 QHDLVSLVKSK
-19 LGIVDL
+19 LDIVDL
-25 VSKYVDLKR
+25 ISKYVDLKR

-82 RLENIGFRDALL
+82 RLENIGFKDALF
-94 KCAELSGVDI
+94 KCAEISGVDI
-104 NIQEKIK
+104 NFQEKIK
-111 PQPKNE
+111 PQPKKD
-117 IFQALDAA
+117 IDQALQAA

-133 ESRYGSEGIKYLEE
+133 ESRYGSQGIKYLEQ
-147 RGIRKDQIKMFGLGL
+147 RGIKNEQIEEFGLGL

-176 VGVKGAAAVESGL
+176 VGVKGVAAVESGL
-189 VQKWPDGSWHDFFIE
+189 VQKWPDGTWHDFFIE

-212 ENGNLVGFGARS
+212 EDNNLVGFGARS

-231 YINTPQTVLFN
+231 YINTPQTSLFN
-242 KSQLLFGL
+242 KSNILFGL
-250 NEAKDFIKKENKCI
+250 NSAKDYIEKECI
-264 VVEGYMDVFAAHSEN
+264 IVEGYMDVFAAHSEN

-294 QLELISKYTKKVIL
+294 QLELISKYTNKTIL

-328 NSDINFSNLNLEVEV
+328 NSDINFTNLNLEIEI
-343 ASIKEG
+343 ASITEG

-360 SDWDEIINNSI
+360 SDWKKVIESSV
-371 PLHIH
+371 PLHTH
-376 LINNLELVYD
+376 LINNLELVFD
-386 LNDSIQ
+386 LNDSLQ

-414 QILNL
+414 EILNL

-425 VLRENLPKPENK
+425 LSRENLPKPENK
-437 NRNIKIPNSKN
+437 NKNLKIPENKN
-448 NQSSNENLI
+448 NYTVNKNLV
-457 ERHVLSLILQN
+457 ERHVLALVVQN
-468 LHLREYIKEHPSE
+468 EYLKNYIKEHPEE
-481 IFSEIKNKELF
+481 IFSEIKFRELF
-492 VKLKEGE
+492 SKLKVEE
-499 ISEIDNDDILSG
+499 ISALENDELLNESIN
-511 FISELKNI
+511 ELKNI
-519 TLPNSFEKDLIS
+519 SLPQSFEKDLIS

-544 FKRQKREQEKIF
+544 LKRQKREQEKIF
-556 YDSDVDFNDEVIKT
+556 YDSDVDFNDETIKSVI
-570 VMTDSV
+570 TDSL

>member
-8 QHDLISLVKSK
+8 QHDLVSLVKSK
-19 LGIVDL
+19 LDIVDL
-25 VSKYVDLKR
+25 ISKYVDLKR

-82 RLENIGFRDALL
+82 RLENIGFKDALF
-94 KCAELSGVDI
+94 KCAEISGVDI
-104 NIQEKIK
+104 NFQEKIK
-111 PQPKNE
+111 PQPKKD
-117 IFQALDAA
+117 IDQALQAA

-133 ESRYGSEGIKYLEE
+133 ESRYGSQGIKYLEQ
-147 RGIRKDQIKMFGLGL
+147 RGIKNEQIEEFGLGL

-176 VGVKGAAAVESGL
+176 VGVKGVAAVESGL
-189 VQKWPDGSWHDFFIE
+189 VQKWPDGTWHDFFIE

-212 ENGNLVGFGARS
+212 EDNNLVGFGARS

-231 YINTPQTVLFN
+231 YINTPQTSLFN
-242 KSQLLFGL
+242 KSNILFGL
-250 NEAKDFIKKENKCI
+250 NSAKDYIEKECI
-264 VVEGYMDVFAAHSEN
+264 IVEGYMDVFAAHSEN

-294 QLELISKYTKKVIL
+294 QLELISKYTSKVIL

-328 NSDINFSNLNLEVEV
+328 NSDINFTNLNLEIEI
-343 ASIKEG
+343 ASITEG

-360 SDWDEIINNSI
+360 SDWKKVIESSV
-371 PLHIH
+371 PLHTH
-376 LINNLELVYD
+376 LINNLELVFD
-386 LNDSIQ
+386 LNDSLQ

-414 QILNL
+414 EILNL

-425 VLRENLPKPENK
+425 LSRENLPKPENK
-437 NRNIKIPNSKN
+437 NKNLKIPENKN
-448 NQSSNENLI
+448 NYTVNKNLV
-457 ERHVLSLILQN
+457 ERHVLALVVQN
-468 LHLREYIKEHPSE
+468 EYLKNYIKEHPEE
-481 IFSEIKNKELF
+481 IFSEIKFRELF
-492 VKLKEGE
+492 SKLKVEE
-499 ISEIDNDDILSG
+499 ISALENDELLNESIN
-511 FISELKNI
+511 ELKNI
-519 TLPNSFEKDLIS
+519 SLPKSFEKDLIS

-544 FKRQKREQEKIF
+544 LKRQKREQEKIF
-556 YDSDVDFNDEVIKT
+556 YDSDVDFNDETIKSVI
-570 VMTDSV
+570 TDSL

>member
-8 QHDLISLVKSK
+8 QHDLVSLVKSK
-19 LGIVDL
+19 LDIVDL
-25 VSKYVDLKR
+25 ISKYVDLKR

-82 RLENIGFRDALL
+82 RLENIGFKDALF
-94 KCAELSGVDI
+94 KCAEISGVDI
-104 NIQEKIK
+104 NFQEKIK
-111 PQPKNE
+111 PQPKKD
-117 IFQALDAA
+117 IDQALQAA

-133 ESRYGSEGIKYLEE
+133 ESRYGSQGIKYLEQ
-147 RGIRKDQIKMFGLGL
+147 RGIKNEQIEEFGLGL

-176 VGVKGAAAVESGL
+176 VGVKGVAAVESGL
-189 VQKWPDGSWHDFFIE
+189 VQKWPDGTWHDFFIE

-212 ENGNLVGFGARS
+212 EDNNLVGFGARS

-231 YINTPQTVLFN
+231 YINTPQTSLFN
-242 KSQLLFGL
+242 KSNILFGL
-250 NEAKDFIKKENKCI
+250 NIAKDYIEKECI
-264 VVEGYMDVFAAHSEN
+264 IVEGYMDVFAAHSEN

-294 QLELISKYTKKVIL
+294 QLELISKYTNKTIL

-328 NSDINFSNLNLEVEV
+328 NSDINFTNLNLEIEI
-343 ASIKEG
+343 ASITEG

-360 SDWDEIINNSI
+360 SDWKKVIESSV
-371 PLHIH
+371 PLHTH
-376 LINNLELVYD
+376 LINNLELVFD
-386 LNDSIQ
+386 LNDSLQ

-414 QILNL
+414 EILNL

-425 VLRENLPKPENK
+425 LSRENLPKPENK
-437 NRNIKIPNSKN
+437 NKNLKIPENKN
-448 NQSSNENLI
+448 NYTVNKNLV
-457 ERHVLSLILQN
+457 ERHVLALVVQN
-468 LHLREYIKEHPSE
+468 EYLKNYIKEHPEE
-481 IFSEIKNKELF
+481 IFSEIKFRELF
-492 VKLKEGE
+492 SKLKVEE
-499 ISEIDNDDILSG
+499 ISALENDELLNESIN
-511 FISELKNI
+511 ELKNI
-519 TLPNSFEKDLIS
+519 SLPQSFEKDLIS

-544 FKRQKREQEKIF
+544 LKRQKREQEKIF
-556 YDSDVDFNDEVIKT
+556 YDSDVDFNDETIKSVI
-570 VMTDSV
+570 TDSL

>member
-8 QHDLISLVKSK
+8 SHDLVSVVKSK
-19 LGIVDL
+19 LDIVDL
-25 VSKYVDLKR
+25 ISKYVDLKR

-62 KCYCG
+62 KCFCG
-67 SCAGLSGGDIFTFLM
+67 SCAGLSGGDIFTFMM
-82 RLENIGFRDALL
+82 RLENIGFKDALF
-94 KCAELSGVDI
+94 KCAEISGVDI
-104 NIQEKIK
+104 NVKEKTK

-125 SNYFRNSL
+125 SNYFKNSL
-133 ESRYGSEGIKYLEE
+133 ESRYGSEGIKYLDS
-147 RGIRKDQIKMFGLGL
+147 RGISSEQIKEFGLGL
-162 SLGGINT
+162 SLGGINS

-189 VQKWPDGSWHDFFIE
+189 VQKWPDGTWHDFFIE

-212 ENGNLVGFGARS
+212 EDNKLVGFGARS

-231 YINTPQTVLFN
+231 YINTPQTSLFN

-250 NEAKDFIKKENKCI
+250 NKAANSIKREGVCI
-264 VVEGYMDVFAAHSEN
+264 IVEGYMDVFAAHSEG
-279 FKNVVAC
+279 FENVVAC

-294 QLELISKYTKKVIL
+294 QLELISKYAEKVIL

-328 NSDINFSNLNLEVEV
+328 NSDINFSNLKLEIEV

-360 SDWDEIINNSI
+360 ADWLEIISNSI

-376 LINNLELVYD
+376 LINNLELVFD

-401 KIVFENQNSHIQD
+401 KIVFESQNGHIQD

-437 NRNIKIPNSKN
+437 NKNIKIPNTN
-448 NQSSNENLI
+448 NQANKENAIEKHVLTLIIQNLNLI
-457 ERHVLSLILQN
+457 D
-468 LHLREYIKEHPSE
+468 YIKEHPSE
-481 IFSEIKNKELF
+481 IFSEIKNRELF
-492 VKLKEGE
+492 SKLKTEKITELENDE
-499 ISEIDNDDILSG
+499 ILNE
-511 FISELKNI
+511 FIFGLKSVS
-519 TLPNSFEKDLIS
+519 LPDSFEKDLIS

-544 FKRQKREQEKIF
+544 FKRLKREQEKVF
-556 YDSDVDFNDEVIKT
+556 YDSDVNLNDETIKSI
-570 VMTDSV
+570 MTDSI

>member
-8 QHDLISLVKSK
+8 QHDLVSLVKSK
-19 LGIVDL
+19 LDIVDL
-25 VSKYVDLKR
+25 ISKYVDLKR

-82 RLENIGFRDALL
+82 RLENIGFKDALF
-94 KCAELSGVDI
+94 KCAEISGVDI
-104 NIQEKIK
+104 NFQEKIK
-111 PQPKNE
+111 PQPKKD
-117 IFQALDAA
+117 IDQALQAA

-133 ESRYGSEGIKYLEE
+133 ESRYGSQGIKYLEQ
-147 RGIRKDQIKMFGLGL
+147 RGIKNEQIEEFGLGL

-176 VGVKGAAAVESGL
+176 VGVKGVAAVESGL
-189 VQKWPDGSWHDFFIE
+189 VQKWPDGTWHDFFIE

-212 ENGNLVGFGARS
+212 EDNNLVGFGARS

-231 YINTPQTVLFN
+231 YINTPQTSLFN
-242 KSQLLFGL
+242 KSNILFGL
-250 NEAKDFIKKENKCI
+250 NVAKNYIEKECI
-264 VVEGYMDVFAAHSEN
+264 IVEGYMDVFAAHSEN

-294 QLELISKYTKKVIL
+294 QLELISKYTNKTIL

-328 NSDINFSNLNLEVEV
+328 NSDINFTNLNLEIEI
-343 ASIKEG
+343 ASITEG

-360 SDWDEIINNSI
+360 SDWKKVIESSV
-371 PLHIH
+371 PLHTH
-376 LINNLELVYD
+376 LINNLELVFD
-386 LNDSIQ
+386 LNDSLQ

-414 QILNL
+414 EILNL

-425 VLRENLPKPENK
+425 LSRENLPKPENK
-437 NRNIKIPNSKN
+437 NKNLKIPENKN
-448 NQSSNENLI
+448 NYTVNKNLV
-457 ERHVLSLILQN
+457 ERHVLALVVQN
-468 LHLREYIKEHPSE
+468 EYLKNYIKEHPEE
-481 IFSEIKNKELF
+481 IFSEIKFRELF
-492 VKLKEGE
+492 SKLKVEE
-499 ISEIDNDDILSG
+499 ISALENDELLNESIN
-511 FISELKNI
+511 ELKNI
-519 TLPNSFEKDLIS
+519 SLPKSFEKDLIS

-556 YDSDVDFNDEVIKT
+556 YDSDVDFNDETIKSVI
-570 VMTDSV
+570 TDSL

>member
-8 QHDLISLVKSK
+8 QHDLVSLVKSK
-19 LGIVDL
+19 LDIVDL

-82 RLENIGFRDALL
+82 RLENIGFKDALF
-94 KCAELSGVDI
+94 KCAEISGVDI
-104 NIQEKIK
+104 NFQEKIK
-111 PQPKNE
+111 PQPKKD
-117 IFQALDAA
+117 IDQALQAA

-133 ESRYGSEGIKYLEE
+133 ESRYGSQGIKYLEQ
-147 RGIRKDQIKMFGLGL
+147 RGIKNEQIEEFGLGL

-176 VGVKGAAAVESGL
+176 VGVKGVAAVESGL
-189 VQKWPDGSWHDFFIE
+189 VQKWPDGTWHDFFIE

-212 ENGNLVGFGARS
+212 EDNNLVGFGARS

-231 YINTPQTVLFN
+231 YINTPQTSLFN
-242 KSQLLFGL
+242 KSNILFGL
-250 NEAKDFIKKENKCI
+250 NIAKDYIEKECI
-264 VVEGYMDVFAAHSEN
+264 IVEGYMDVFAAHSED

-294 QLELISKYTKKVIL
+294 QLELISKYTNKTIL

-328 NSDINFSNLNLEVEV
+328 NSDINFTNLNLEIEI
-343 ASIKEG
+343 ASIIEG

-360 SDWDEIINNSI
+360 SDWKKVIESSV
-371 PLHIH
+371 PLHTH
-376 LINNLELVYD
+376 LINNLELVFD
-386 LNDSIQ
+386 LNDSLQ

-401 KIVFENQNSHIQD
+401 KIVFENQNNHIQD
-414 QILNL
+414 EILNL

-425 VLRENLPKPENK
+425 LSRENLPKPENK
-437 NRNIKIPNSKN
+437 NKNLKIPENKN
-448 NQSSNENLI
+448 NYTVNKNLV
-457 ERHVLSLILQN
+457 ERHVLALVVQN
-468 LHLREYIKEHPSE
+468 EYLKNYIKEHPEE
-481 IFSEIKNKELF
+481 IFSEIKFRELF
-492 VKLKEGE
+492 SKLKAEE
-499 ISEIDNDDILSG
+499 ISALENDELLNESIN
-511 FISELKNI
+511 ELKSI
-519 TLPNSFEKDLIS
+519 SLPKSFEKDLIS

-556 YDSDVDFNDEVIKT
+556 YDSDVDFNDETIKSVI
-570 VMTDSV
+570 TDSL

>member
-8 QHDLISLVKSK
+8 QHDLVSLVKSK
-19 LGIVDL
+19 LDIVDL
-25 VSKYVDLKR
+25 ISKYVDLKR

-82 RLENIGFRDALL
+82 RLENIGFKDALF
-94 KCAELSGVDI
+94 KCAEISGVDI
-104 NIQEKIK
+104 NFQEKIK
-111 PQPKNE
+111 PQPKKD
-117 IFQALDAA
+117 IDQALQAA

-133 ESRYGSEGIKYLEE
+133 ESRYGSQGIKYLEQ
-147 RGIRKDQIKMFGLGL
+147 RGIKNEQIEEFGLGL

-176 VGVKGAAAVESGL
+176 VGVKGVAAVESGL
-189 VQKWPDGSWHDFFIE
+189 VQKWPDGTWHDFFIE

-212 ENGNLVGFGARS
+212 EDNNLVGFGARS

-231 YINTPQTVLFN
+231 YINTPQTSLFN
-242 KSQLLFGL
+242 KSNILFGL
-250 NEAKDFIKKENKCI
+250 NVAKDYIEKECI
-264 VVEGYMDVFAAHSEN
+264 IVEGYMDVFAAHSEN

-294 QLELISKYTKKVIL
+294 QLELISKYTNKTIL

-328 NSDINFSNLNLEVEV
+328 NSDINFTNLNLEIEI
-343 ASIKEG
+343 ASITEG

-360 SDWDEIINNSI
+360 SDWKKVIESSV
-371 PLHIH
+371 PLHTH
-376 LINNLELVYD
+376 LINNLELVFD
-386 LNDSIQ
+386 LNDSLQ

-414 QILNL
+414 EILNL

-425 VLRENLPKPENK
+425 LSRENLPKPENK
-437 NRNIKIPNSKN
+437 NKNLKIPENKN
-448 NQSSNENLI
+448 NYTVNKNLV
-457 ERHVLSLILQN
+457 ERHVLALVVQN
-468 LHLREYIKEHPSE
+468 EYLKNYIKEHPEE
-481 IFSEIKNKELF
+481 IFSEIKFRELF
-492 VKLKEGE
+492 SKLKVEE
-499 ISEIDNDDILSG
+499 ISALENDELLNESIN
-511 FISELKNI
+511 ELKNI
-519 TLPNSFEKDLIS
+519 SLPQSFEKDLIS

-556 YDSDVDFNDEVIKT
+556 YDSDVDFNDETIKSVI
-570 VMTDSV
+570 TDSL

>member
-8 QHDLISLVKSK
+8 QHDLVSQVKSK
-19 LGIVDL
+19 LDIVDL
-25 VSKYVDLKR
+25 ISKYVDLKR

-82 RLENIGFRDALL
+82 RLENIGFKDALF
-94 KCAELSGVDI
+94 KCAEISGVDI
-104 NIQEKIK
+104 NYQEKIK
-111 PQPKNE
+111 PQPKKD
-117 IFQALDAA
+117 IDQALQAA

-133 ESRYGSEGIKYLEE
+133 ESRYGLQGIKYLEQ
-147 RGIRKDQIKMFGLGL
+147 RGIKNDHIEKFGLGL

-176 VGVKGAAAVESGL
+176 VGVKGVAAVESGL
-189 VQKWPDGSWHDFFIE
+189 VQKWPDGTWHDFFIE

-212 ENGNLVGFGARS
+212 EDNNLVGFGARS

-231 YINTPQTVLFN
+231 YINTPQTSLFN
-242 KSQLLFGL
+242 KSNILFGL
-250 NEAKDFIKKENKCI
+250 NIAKDYIEKECI
-264 VVEGYMDVFAAHSEN
+264 IVEGYMDVFAAHSED

-294 QLELISKYTKKVIL
+294 QLELVSQYTNKVVL

-328 NSDINFSNLNLEVEV
+328 NSDFNFTNLNLEIEI
-343 ASIKEG
+343 ASIAQG

-360 SDWDEIINNSI
+360 SDWKKVIESSV
-371 PLHIH
+371 PLHTH
-376 LINNLELVYD
+376 LINNLELVFD
-386 LNDSIQ
+386 LNDSLQ

-401 KIVFENQNSHIQD
+401 KIVFENQNNHIQD
-414 QILNL
+414 EILNL

-425 VLRENLPKPENK
+425 LSRENLPKPENK
-437 NRNIKIPNSKN
+437 NKNLKIPENKNSNAINKN
-448 NQSSNENLI
+448 LV
-457 ERHVLSLILQN
+457 ERHVLALVVQN
-468 LHLREYIKEHPSE
+468 EHLKNYIKEHPE
-481 IFSEIKNKELF
+481 DIFSEIKFRELF
-492 VKLKEGE
+492 SKLKVEE
-499 ISEIDNDDILSG
+499 ISALENDGLLNESIN
-511 FISELKNI
+511 ELKNI
-519 TLPNSFEKDLIS
+519 SLPKSFEKDLIS

-556 YDSDVDFNDEVIKT
+556 YDSDVDFNDETIKSVI
-570 VMTDSV
+570 TDSL

-583 RLQSEQNK
+583 KLQSEQNK

>member
-8 QHDLISLVKSK
+8 QHDLVSLVKSK
-19 LGIVDL
+19 LDIVDL

-82 RLENIGFRDALL
+82 RLENIGFKDALF
-94 KCAELSGVDI
+94 KCAEISGVDI
-104 NIQEKIK
+104 NFQEKIK
-111 PQPKNE
+111 PQPKKD
-117 IFQALDAA
+117 IYQALEAA

-133 ESRYGSEGIKYLEE
+133 ESRYGSDGIKYLEQ
-147 RGIRKDQIKMFGLGL
+147 RGINRQQIEEFGLGL

-176 VGVKGAAAVESGL
+176 VGVKGVSAVESGL
-189 VQKWPDGSWHDFFIE
+189 VQKWPDGTWHDFFIE

-212 ENGNLVGFGARS
+212 ENNTLVGFGARS

-231 YINTPQTVLFN
+231 YINTPQTSLFN
-242 KSQLLFGL
+242 KSNILFGL
-250 NEAKDFIKKENKCI
+250 NIAKDYIRNECI
-264 VVEGYMDVFAAHSEN
+264 IVEGYMDVFAAHSED
-279 FKNVVAC
+279 FRNVVAC

-294 QLELISKYTKKVIL
+294 QLELISKYTDKVIL

-328 NSDINFSNLNLEVEV
+328 NSDINFTNINLEIEI
-343 ASIKEG
+343 ASITGG

-360 SDWDEIINNSI
+360 ADWKKVIESSV
-371 PLHIH
+371 PLHSH
-376 LINNLELVYD
+376 LINNLELVFD
-386 LNDSIQ
+386 LNDSTQ

-401 KIVFENQNSHIQD
+401 KIVFENQNNHIQD

-437 NRNIKIPNSKN
+437 NKNLKIPDQKSR
-448 NQSSNENLI
+448 QTSNENLV
-457 ERHVLSLILQN
+457 ERHILALVVQN
-468 LHLREYIKEHPSE
+468 EDLKNYIKEHPEE
-481 IFSEIKNKELF
+481 IFSEIKFRELF
-492 VKLKEGE
+492 SKLKDEE
-499 ISEIDNDDILSG
+499 ISTLENDELLKE
-511 FISELKNI
+511 FIYELKDI
-519 TLPNSFEKDLIS
+519 SLPGSFEKDLIS

-556 YDSDVDFNDEVIKT
+556 YDSDVDFNDETIKSVI
-570 VMTDSV
+570 TDSLN
-576 KTNKLIK
+576 TNKLIK

>member
-8 QHDLISLVKSK
+8 QHDLVSLVKSK
-19 LGIVDL
+19 LDIVDL
-25 VSKYVDLKR
+25 ISKYVELKR

-82 RLENIGFRDALL
+82 RLENIGFKDALF
-94 KCAELSGVDI
+94 KCAEISGVDI
-104 NIQEKIK
+104 NFQEKIK
-111 PQPKNE
+111 PQPKKD
-117 IFQALDAA
+117 IDQALQAA

-133 ESRYGSEGIKYLEE
+133 ESRYGSQGIKYLEQ
-147 RGIRKDQIKMFGLGL
+147 RGIKNEQIEEFGLGL

-176 VGVKGAAAVESGL
+176 VGVKGVAAVESGL
-189 VQKWPDGSWHDFFIE
+189 VQKWPDGTWHDFFIE

-212 ENGNLVGFGARS
+212 EDNNLVGFGARS

-231 YINTPQTVLFN
+231 YINTPQTSLFN
-242 KSQLLFGL
+242 KSNILFGL
-250 NEAKDFIKKENKCI
+250 NVAKDYIEKECI
-264 VVEGYMDVFAAHSEN
+264 IVEGYMDVFAAHSEN

-294 QLELISKYTKKVIL
+294 QLELISKYTNKTIL

-328 NSDINFSNLNLEVEV
+328 NSDINFTNLNLEIEI
-343 ASIKEG
+343 ASITEG

-360 SDWDEIINNSI
+360 SDWKKVIESSV
-371 PLHIH
+371 PLHTH
-376 LINNLELVYD
+376 LINNLELVFD
-386 LNDSIQ
+386 LNDSLQ
-392 KNQAANSVY
+392 KKQAANSVY

-414 QILNL
+414 EILNL

-425 VLRENLPKPENK
+425 LSRENLPKPENK
-437 NRNIKIPNSKN
+437 NKNLKIPENKN
-448 NQSSNENLI
+448 NNTINKNLV
-457 ERHVLSLILQN
+457 ERHVLALVVQN
-468 LHLREYIKEHPSE
+468 EYLKNYIKEHPEE
-481 IFSEIKNKELF
+481 IFSEIKFRELF
-492 VKLKEGE
+492 SKLKVEE
-499 ISEIDNDDILSG
+499 ISALENDELLNESIN
-511 FISELKNI
+511 ELKNI
-519 TLPNSFEKDLIS
+519 SLPQSFEKDLIS

-556 YDSDVDFNDEVIKT
+556 YDSDVDFNDETIKSVI
-570 VMTDSV
+570 TDSL

>member
-8 QHDLISLVKSK
+8 QHDLVSLVKSK
-19 LGIVDL
+19 LDIVDL
-25 VSKYVDLKR
+25 ISKYVDLKR

-82 RLENIGFRDALL
+82 RLENIGFKDALF
-94 KCAELSGVDI
+94 KCAEISGVDI
-104 NIQEKIK
+104 NFQEKIK
-111 PQPKNE
+111 PQPKKD
-117 IFQALDAA
+117 IDQALQAA

-133 ESRYGSEGIKYLEE
+133 ESRYGSQGIKYLEQ
-147 RGIRKDQIKMFGLGL
+147 RGIKNEQIEEFGLGL

-176 VGVKGAAAVESGL
+176 VGVKGVAAVESGL
-189 VQKWPDGSWHDFFIE
+189 VQKWPDGTWHDFFIE

-212 ENGNLVGFGARS
+212 EDNNLVGFGARS

-231 YINTPQTVLFN
+231 YINTPQTSLFN
-242 KSQLLFGL
+242 KSNILFGL
-250 NEAKDFIKKENKCI
+250 NVAKDYIEKECI
-264 VVEGYMDVFAAHSEN
+264 IVEGYMDVFAAHSEN

-294 QLELISKYTKKVIL
+294 QLELISKYTNKTIL

-328 NSDINFSNLNLEVEV
+328 NSDINFTNLNLEIEI
-343 ASIKEG
+343 ASITEG

-360 SDWDEIINNSI
+360 SDWKKVIESSV
-371 PLHIH
+371 PLHTH
-376 LINNLELVYD
+376 LINNLELVFD
-386 LNDSIQ
+386 LNDSLQ

-414 QILNL
+414 EILNL

-425 VLRENLPKPENK
+425 LSRENLPKPENK
-437 NRNIKIPNSKN
+437 NKNLKIPENKN
-448 NQSSNENLI
+448 NYTVNKNLV
-457 ERHVLSLILQN
+457 ERHVLALVVQN
-468 LHLREYIKEHPSE
+468 EYLKNYIKEHPEE
-481 IFSEIKNKELF
+481 IFSEIKFRELF
-492 VKLKEGE
+492 SKLKVEE
-499 ISEIDNDDILSG
+499 ISALENDELLNESIN
-511 FISELKNI
+511 ELKNI
-519 TLPNSFEKDLIS
+519 SLPQSFEKDLIS

-556 YDSDVDFNDEVIKT
+556 YDSNVDFNDETFKSVI
-570 VMTDSV
+570 TDSL

>member
-8 QHDLISLVKSK
+8 QHDLVSLVKSK
-19 LGIVDL
+19 LDIVDL
-25 VSKYVDLKR
+25 ISKYVDLKR

-82 RLENIGFRDALL
+82 RLENIGFKDALF
-94 KCAELSGVDI
+94 KCAEISGVDI
-104 NIQEKIK
+104 NFQEKIK
-111 PQPKNE
+111 PQPKKD
-117 IFQALDAA
+117 IDQALQAA

-133 ESRYGSEGIKYLEE
+133 ESRYGSQGIKYLEQ
-147 RGIRKDQIKMFGLGL
+147 RGIKNEQIEEFGLGL

-176 VGVKGAAAVESGL
+176 VGVKGVAAVESGL
-189 VQKWPDGSWHDFFIE
+189 VQKWPDGTWHDFFIE

-212 ENGNLVGFGARS
+212 EDNNLVGFGARS

-231 YINTPQTVLFN
+231 YINTPQTSLFN
-242 KSQLLFGL
+242 KSNILFGL
-250 NEAKDFIKKENKCI
+250 NVAKDYIEKECI
-264 VVEGYMDVFAAHSEN
+264 IVEGYMDVFAAHSEN

-294 QLELISKYTKKVIL
+294 QLELISKYTNKTIL

-328 NSDINFSNLNLEVEV
+328 NSDINFTNLNLEIEI
-343 ASIKEG
+343 ASITEG

-360 SDWDEIINNSI
+360 SDWKKVIESSV
-371 PLHIH
+371 PLHTH
-376 LINNLELVYD
+376 LINNLELVFD
-386 LNDSIQ
+386 LNDSLQ

-414 QILNL
+414 EILNL

-425 VLRENLPKPENK
+425 LSRENLPKPENK
-437 NRNIKIPNSKN
+437 NKNLKIPENKN
-448 NQSSNENLI
+448 NYTVNKNLV
-457 ERHVLSLILQN
+457 ERHVLALVVQN
-468 LHLREYIKEHPSE
+468 EYLKNYIKEHPEE
-481 IFSEIKNKELF
+481 IFSEIKFRELF
-492 VKLKEGE
+492 SKLKVEE
-499 ISEIDNDDILSG
+499 ISTLENDELLNESMN
-511 FISELKNI
+511 ELKNI
-519 TLPNSFEKDLIS
+519 SLPQSFEKDLIS

-544 FKRQKREQEKIF
+544 LKRQKREQEKIF
-556 YDSDVDFNDEVIKT
+556 YDSDVDFNDETIKSVI
-570 VMTDSV
+570 TDSL

>member
-8 QHDLISLVKSK
+8 QHDLVSLVKSK
-19 LGIVDL
+19 LDIVDL
-25 VSKYVDLKR
+25 ISKYVDLKR

-82 RLENIGFRDALL
+82 RLENIGFKDALF
-94 KCAELSGVDI
+94 KCAEISGVDI
-104 NIQEKIK
+104 NFQEKIK
-111 PQPKNE
+111 PQPKKD
-117 IFQALDAA
+117 IDQALQAA

-133 ESRYGSEGIKYLEE
+133 ESRYGSQGIKYLEQ
-147 RGIRKDQIKMFGLGL
+147 RGIKNEQIEEFGLGL

-176 VGVKGAAAVESGL
+176 VGVKGVAAVESGL
-189 VQKWPDGSWHDFFIE
+189 VQKWPDGTWHDFFIE

-212 ENGNLVGFGARS
+212 EDNNLVGFGARS

-231 YINTPQTVLFN
+231 YINTPQTSLFN
-242 KSQLLFGL
+242 KSNILFGL
-250 NEAKDFIKKENKCI
+250 NSAKDYIEKECI
-264 VVEGYMDVFAAHSEN
+264 IVEGYMDVFATHSEN

-286 MGTSVTKE
+286 MGTSVAKE
-294 QLELISKYTKKVIL
+294 QLELISKYTNKTIL

-328 NSDINFSNLNLEVEV
+328 NSDINFTNLNLEIEI
-343 ASIKEG
+343 ASITEG

-360 SDWDEIINNSI
+360 SDWKKVIESSV
-371 PLHIH
+371 PLHTH
-376 LINNLELVYD
+376 LINNLELVFD
-386 LNDSIQ
+386 LNDSLQ

-414 QILNL
+414 EILNL

-425 VLRENLPKPENK
+425 LSRENLPKPENK
-437 NRNIKIPNSKN
+437 NKNLKIPENKN
-448 NQSSNENLI
+448 NYTVNKNLV
-457 ERHVLSLILQN
+457 ERHVLALVVQN
-468 LHLREYIKEHPSE
+468 EYLKNYIKEHPEE
-481 IFSEIKNKELF
+481 IFSEIKFRELF
-492 VKLKEGE
+492 SKLKVEE
-499 ISEIDNDDILSG
+499 ISALENDELLNESIN
-511 FISELKNI
+511 ELKNI
-519 TLPNSFEKDLIS
+519 SLPQSFEKDLIS

-544 FKRQKREQEKIF
+544 LKRQKREQEKIF
-556 YDSDVDFNDEVIKT
+556 YDSDVDFNDETIKSVI
-570 VMTDSV
+570 TDSL

>member
-8 QHDLISLVKSK
+8 QHDLVSLVKSK
-19 LGIVDL
+19 LDIVDL

-82 RLENIGFRDALL
+82 RLENIGFKDALF
-94 KCAELSGVDI
+94 KCAEISGVDI
-104 NIQEKIK
+104 NFQEKIK
-111 PQPKNE
+111 PQPKKD
-117 IFQALDAA
+117 IYQALEAA

-133 ESRYGSEGIKYLEE
+133 ESRYGSDGIKYLEQ
-147 RGIRKDQIKMFGLGL
+147 RGINRQQIEEFGLGL

-176 VGVKGAAAVESGL
+176 VGVKGVSAVESGL
-189 VQKWPDGSWHDFFIE
+189 VQKWPDGTWHDFFIE

-212 ENGNLVGFGARS
+212 ENNTLVGFGARS

-231 YINTPQTVLFN
+231 YINTPKTSLFN
-242 KSQLLFGL
+242 KSNILFGL
-250 NEAKDFIKKENKCI
+250 NIAKDYIRNECI
-264 VVEGYMDVFAAHSEN
+264 IVEGYMDVFAAHSED
-279 FKNVVAC
+279 FRNVVAC

-294 QLELISKYTKKVIL
+294 QLELISKYTDKVIL

-328 NSDINFSNLNLEVEV
+328 NSDINFTNIKLEIEI
-343 ASIKEG
+343 ASITEG

-360 SDWDEIINNSI
+360 ADWKKVIESSV
-371 PLHIH
+371 PLHSH
-376 LINNLELVYD
+376 LINNLELVFD
-386 LNDSIQ
+386 LNDSTQ

-401 KIVFENQNSHIQD
+401 KIVFENQNNHIQD

-437 NRNIKIPNSKN
+437 NKNLKIPDQKSR
-448 NQSSNENLI
+448 QTSNENLV
-457 ERHVLSLILQN
+457 ERHILALVVQN
-468 LHLREYIKEHPSE
+468 EDLKNYIKEHPEE
-481 IFSEIKNKELF
+481 IFSEIKFRELF
-492 VKLKEGE
+492 SKLKDEE
-499 ISEIDNDDILSG
+499 ISTLENDELLKE
-511 FISELKNI
+511 FIYELKDI
-519 TLPNSFEKDLIS
+519 SLPGSFEKDLIS

-556 YDSDVDFNDEVIKT
+556 YDSDVDFNDETIKSVI
-570 VMTDSV
+570 TDSL